1 MRWMYTI
8 ALAVVLLFA
17 AETSGSARPAEPRQY
32 AQAPVHVVPRVHIQM
47 AQQQQHQARE
57 AYKRGEIKSFS
68 VIRQRVITTYDGKVI
83 STQFVQ
89 HSQGKVRY
97 VYKFRILSP
106 DGTVRVVHVNAQ
118 NANIINVKGKP

>member
-1 MRWMYTI
+1 MRWITTI
-8 ALAVVLLFA
+8 ASALLLTIVLGVSPGMA
-17 AETSGSARPAEPRQY
+17 AGYHAYAPAN
-32 AQAPVHVVPRVHIQM
+32 AQVVPRVHIQM

-68 VIRQRVITTYDGKVI
+68 VIRQRVVKTYDGKVI

>member
-1 MRWMYTI
+1 MDYPRVQIRFSSSQTVT
-8 ALAVVLLFA
+8 LRSEFDQGLHDVVLTT
-17 AETSGSARPAEPRQY
+17 EKTPG
-32 AQAPVHVVPRVHIQM
+32 
-47 AQQQQHQARE
+47 
-57 AYKRGEIKSFS
+57 RG
-68 VIRQRVITTYDGKVI
+68 GKVI